1 MKKPKDKT
9 NYLATAVKDVVTN
22 ISNYLNIK
30 EDTTDETKYEMG
42 EYLNKNINTVRD
54 DLTSKGLQVI
64 VLGDGNKITNQ
75 YPAKKTTLIKGDLV
89 VLLTNNYDKK
99 MIDLVGMSYKDAKNI
114 LELMDVN
121 YELSGNGYVT
131 SQSIPKDT
139 VVKDSDKVTVTLQE
153 KYKDDVST

>member
-1 MKKPKDKT
+1 M
-9 NYLATAVKDVVTN
+9 VTN

-75 YPAKKTTLIKGDLV
+75 YPAKRTTLIKGDLV

-121 YELSGNGYVT
+121 YELNGNGYVT
-131 SQSIPKDT
+131 SQSIAKDT
-139 VVKDSDKVTVTLQE
+139 IVKDSDKVTVTLQE

>member
-1 MKKPKDKT
+1 M
-9 NYLATAVKDVVTN
+9 
-22 ISNYLNIK
+22 
-30 EDTTDETKYEMG
+30 
-42 EYLNKNINTVRD
+42 
-54 DLTSKGLQVI
+54 
-64 VLGDGNKITNQ
+64 
-75 YPAKKTTLIKGDLV
+75 

-139 VVKDSDKVTVTLQE
+139 IVKDSDKVTVTLQE